1 MYLID
6 IFGYVIELNLVFKF
20 RLRKRRK
27 GEKLKAQRGR
37 GESPTPILLK
47 EHCKNTNKMN
57 NIQETPSKKSRG
69 GARKGAGRPRTI
81 AKQITIG
88 IPQDALEIFQQQ
100 PNKNAFITEAI
111 RHYAAFLAKEEG

>member
-1 MYLID
+1 M
-6 IFGYVIELNLVFKF
+6 GKG
-20 RLRKRRK
+20 RK
-27 GEKLKAQRGR
+27 
-37 GESPTPILLK
+37 PHPILLR

-57 NIQETPSKKSRG
+57 NIQETPSKKTRG

-111 RHYAAFLAKEEG
+111 RHYAAFLAKEEGQT

>member
-6 IFGYVIELNLVFKF
+6 AFSYVVELNVTFKF

-27 GEKLKAQRGR
+27 ARSSKRKGEGAKAPPRTFEGTLQKYKQNEQYPR
-37 GESPTPILLK
+37 
-47 EHCKNTNKMN
+47 NT
-57 NIQETPSKKSRG
+57 QEKTRG
-69 GARKGAGRPRTI
+69 GARRPRTI

-100 PNKNAFITEAI
+100 PNKNAFITAAI
-111 RHYAAFLAKEEG
+111 RHYAAFLAGEEG

>member
-1 MYLID
+1 
-6 IFGYVIELNLVFKF
+6 
-20 RLRKRRK
+20 
-27 GEKLKAQRGR
+27 
-37 GESPTPILLK
+37 
-47 EHCKNTNKMN
+47 MN
-57 NIQETPSKKSRG
+57 NIQEKPSKTTRG
-69 GARKGAGRPRTI
+69 GARQRAGRPRTI